1 MAFLSLRLQVCA
13 GAPGSRPKTTAHH
26 GTIQSGYGDHH
37 IESRRVPG
45 THGAIGGKGKHPLHG
60 LEYLVAQCPSSKVM
74 AVIVEQLICAH
85 NKLHLL
91 FSEKQRVQIKWTI
104 LTSYHV
110 LLCVEIL
117 STRTSLPICY
127 QDKRT
132 KTGMQSGSY
141 MLFRLATSSISRKII
156 NILGRDLIQGSG
168 GVLVV
173 KFMLGW

>member
-1 MAFLSLRLQVCA
+1 
-13 GAPGSRPKTTAHH
+13 
-26 GTIQSGYGDHH
+26 
-37 IESRRVPG
+37 
-45 THGAIGGKGKHPLHG
+45 
-60 LEYLVAQCPSSKVM
+60 M

-85 NKLHLL
+85 NELHLL
-91 FSEKQRVQIKWTI
+91 ISEKQRVQIKWTI

-110 LLCVEIL
+110 LLCVKIL
-117 STRTSLPICY
+117 STRTSLPICH

-141 MLFRLATSSISRKII
+141 VLFRLATSSVSRKII